1 MSVVE
6 VKELTKVFKIPKKE
20 PGLGGAAAFPRLSL
34 LAVWIEVLF
43 RDGNIRT
50 ASLILLI

>member
-20 PGLGGAAAFPRLSL
+20 PGLGARL
-34 LAVWIEVLF
+34 LF
-43 RDGNIRT
+43 LGYRFWQFGLRYYSGT
-50 ASLILLI
+50 GT